1 MPALRDLDVR
11 SPNLDPAWMSGG
23 HSGGVAPSMLT
34 IANTFPGG
42 GGVPADIFAVVV
54 ALVTFAVLYV
64 AIDLIDRI

>member
-1 MPALRDLDVR
+1 
-11 SPNLDPAWMSGG
+11 
-23 HSGGVAPSMLT
+23 MLT
-34 IANTFPGG
+34 IANIFPGG